1 MQNPQLV
8 ESCNLLLSK
17 KPINYWNRSTAFKW
31 FDTNQINSVELAKKH
46 YENGG
51 SIENRPC
58 L

>member
-1 MQNPQLV
+1 MNYTLI
-8 ESCNLLLSK
+8 EACKEFLSK

-31 FDTNQINSVELAKKH
+31 YDTNQINSIALAKKH

-51 SIENRPC
+51 SIQNRPC